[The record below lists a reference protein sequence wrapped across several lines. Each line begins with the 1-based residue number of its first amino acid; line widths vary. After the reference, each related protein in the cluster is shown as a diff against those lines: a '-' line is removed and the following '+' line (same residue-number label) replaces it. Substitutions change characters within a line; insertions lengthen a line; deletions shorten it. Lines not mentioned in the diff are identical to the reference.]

1 MKAVVL
7 QPRPSLPPPR
17 QKVEQE
23 EVDLVFEACDMM
35 ETLNEAKLHMLKYV
49 ESRMSLI
56 APNLSAMVGSTVA
69 AKLMGGSCPDTAA
82 DDRPDQPAGVVSS
95 LSCPS
100 SPLGV
105 AGGLT
110 NLSKMPA
117 CNILV
122 NPQLCL
128 APPLSLGPPIPVF
141 LPSPCPPP
149 SLPSPPLPC

>member
-1 MKAVVL
+1 M
-7 QPRPSLPPPR
+7 
-17 QKVEQE
+17 
-23 EVDLVFEACDMM
+23 FEACDMM

-69 AKLMGGSCPDTAA
+69 TKLMGGSCTDTAA

-100 SPLGV
+100 SSGV

-122 NPQLCL
+122 NP
-128 APPLSLGPPIPVF
+128 
-141 LPSPCPPP
+141 
-149 SLPSPPLPC
+149 

>member
-1 MKAVVL
+1 
-7 QPRPSLPPPR
+7 
-17 QKVEQE
+17 
-23 EVDLVFEACDMM
+23 MM

-69 AKLMGGSCPDTAA
+69 TKLMGGSCTDTAA

-100 SPLGV
+100 SSGV

-122 NPQLCL
+122 NP
-128 APPLSLGPPIPVF
+128 
-141 LPSPCPPP
+141 
-149 SLPSPPLPC
+149 